1 MSDPPPD
8 PVPTGLPEDLL
19 ALLRRPSRCFV
30 STVGEDGTPYAASVW
45 VDTDGQNILVAT
57 RAGEQEA
64 RNAARDARIALAV
77 GDPDDPTRVYR
88 VGGRVRDITAHG
100 AVEQRRALARRY
112 LDPVSAD
119 EPQGEQA
126 DALMLVVVPHRVAR
140 AA

>member
-1 MSDPPPD
+1 MSRRHATPP
-8 PVPTGLPEDLL
+8 
-19 ALLRRPSRCFV
+19 
-30 STVGEDGTPYAASVW
+30 
-45 VDTDGQNILVAT
+45 AT
-57 RAGEQEA
+57 RGSRWPSAT
-64 RNAARDARIALAV
+64 
-77 GDPDDPTRVYR
+77 PDDPTRVYR